1 MPEGV
6 WLIGFIAIQRLAE
19 LVLARRN
26 TQALL
31 ARGGVEH
38 GAAHYPLIV
47 ALHAAWLI
55 GMAILG
61 WDHPIDR
68 FWLAVVVVLQFAR
81 IWVICSLGPR
91 WTTRIIILP
100 GAPPVQAGPYR
111 FLRHP
116 NYVVVSLEIAAIPLA
131 LGLTAFATVFFVLN
145 LLVLTVRI
153 RAEDKALRATAVGT
167 PKLANP

>member
-1 MPEGV
+1 M
-6 WLIGFIAIQRLAE
+6 WLIGFVALQRLAE

-26 TQALL
+26 TQVLL

-38 GAAHYPLIV
+38 GAGHYPLIV

-61 WDHPIDR
+61 WDHAIDR
-68 FWLAVVVVLQFAR
+68 FWLAVVIVLQFAR

-91 WTTRIIILP
+91 WTTRIIVLP
-100 GAPPVQAGPYR
+100 GAPPVVAGPYR

-116 NYVVVSLEIAAIPLA
+116 NYAVVSLEIAAIPLA
-131 LGLTAFATVFFVLN
+131 LGLTAFAAVFFMLN
-145 LLVLTVRI
+145 LLVLAVRI
-153 RAEDKALRATAVGT
+153 RAEDKALRATAVGI